1 VCHRWRHRR
10 HQCAAFNHGTGER
23 ECIAESRSIRQL
35 LAAGDCVATHIP
47 LCDYLEVNAYGE
59 SHRRGSW
66 WLAFVIVTCARRH
79 PHRRNVRE
87 SHRSLVLRSL
97 AAWKV
102 AAGSV
107 DRTSRQIATSRGSD
121 LAVKRLGRG
130 PFRDA
135 APCPSARP
143 RSEWLQSGV
152 PSPSW
157 LSEREPIRTMSV
169 IGSAPSDAGQLN
181 QTESA
186 AGMSALRVGHNRQA
200 RDDHQGCKHHVVVA
214 LHAVRS
220 PVAREGGQRGVIIVR
235 GYRRAVVVDR
245 YARRLL
251 LFLPTIDC
259 TIHSRRK

>member
-1 VCHRWRHRR
+1 
-10 HQCAAFNHGTGER
+10 
-23 ECIAESRSIRQL
+23 
-35 LAAGDCVATHIP
+35 
-47 LCDYLEVNAYGE
+47 
-59 SHRRGSW
+59 
-66 WLAFVIVTCARRH
+66 
-79 PHRRNVRE
+79 
-87 SHRSLVLRSL
+87 
-97 AAWKV
+97 
-102 AAGSV
+102 
-107 DRTSRQIATSRGSD
+107 
-121 LAVKRLGRG
+121 
-130 PFRDA
+130 
-135 APCPSARP
+135 
-143 RSEWLQSGV
+143 
-152 PSPSW
+152 
-157 LSEREPIRTMSV
+157 MSV